1 VRSLTAG
8 LQALCV
14 TLWVGSLWAIG
25 YIAAPTLFHALA
37 DRAVAGGI
45 AGRLFDYVAYIGIGC
60 GIYLLL
66 FRFGVAGLRAFK
78 QAFFWTA
85 LVMFLLVLAGKFG
98 VQPILSALKEQ
109 ALPKQVMESVFRDRF
124 AMWHGVAS
132 ILFLVQSLLGLMLVL
147 LQRRAT

>member
-1 VRSLTAG
+1 MRSLTSG
-8 LQALCV
+8 LQALCI

-37 DRAVAGGI
+37 DRSMAGSI

-60 GIYLLL
+60 GLYLLL
-66 FRFGVAGLRAFK
+66 YRFGVAGLRALK
-78 QAFFWTA
+78 QGFFWTV
-85 LVMFLLVLAGKFG
+85 LVMLLLVLAGKFG